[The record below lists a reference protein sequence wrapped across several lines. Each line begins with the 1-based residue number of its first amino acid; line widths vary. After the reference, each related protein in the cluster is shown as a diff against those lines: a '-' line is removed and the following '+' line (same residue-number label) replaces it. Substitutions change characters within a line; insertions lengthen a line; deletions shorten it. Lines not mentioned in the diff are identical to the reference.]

1 MAAEPSADV
10 YHFAPRCLLQL
21 FHAAAAGLAN
31 WSVFDA
37 EAERW
42 GRRGAEEPWPS
53 TAVLLAARPL
63 EVWPRPIRGPYSTP
77 RREHVGVRSL
87 IR

>member
-1 MAAEPSADV
+1 MMAAEPSADV

-42 GRRGAEEPWPS
+42 GI
-53 TAVLLAARPL
+53 
-63 EVWPRPIRGPYSTP
+63 EVS
-77 RREHVGVRSL
+77 VGSPAKV
-87 IR
+87 